1 MTNPLLALK
10 KNPFVLA
17 PMAGITDH
25 AFRSFM
31 KKRGASVVVT
41 ELISATGIQ
50 YKSEKTL
57 KLMSFDKDQ
66 SPVGIQLFGE
76 EPEQMA
82 EAARFAQG
90 LGCDFIDL
98 NFGCPVPKVTK
109 KGAGSAILKDLPQ
122 MTLMLSTIKKAIE
135 IPLTIKIRTGWDQG
149 SRNADEVCK
158 IAYNEGIHWV
168 AIHGRTR
175 AQGYEGLADWD
186 YIRQVKANSPV
197 PVLGNGDI
205 HTAQDALNRLQESKC
220 DGVLIGRGALKNPFI
235 FQQALH
241 LMDGHP
247 NPESL
252 DLLLCFQDLKAVLEI
267 HCDDRILQIQLK
279 KFAAWFA
286 TGYPNAALFRKKL
299 FQSSSTPEVLELAK
313 EYFAGLRN
321 PSQIS
326 KAGFDVTRN
335 QSDTSKEAFLMG
347 GHG

>member
-1 MTNPLLALK
+1 MSPLLALQ

-31 KKRGASVVVT
+31 KARGASVVVT

-57 KLMSFDKDQ
+57 KLMSFDREQ
-66 SPVGIQLFGE
+66 SPIGIQLFGE

-82 EAARFAQG
+82 EAARFAEG

-109 KGAGSAILKDLPQ
+109 KGAGSAILKDLPH
-122 MTLMLSTIKKAIE
+122 MILMLSTIKKAIK

-158 IAYNEGIHWV
+158 IAYNEGIEWV

-186 YIRQVKANSPV
+186 YIREIKANSKV

-205 HTAQDALNRLQESKC
+205 HTAQDAINRLESSRC

-235 FQQALH
+235 FQQALN
-241 LMDGHP
+241 LRNQVP
-247 NPESL
+247 NSSHL
-252 DLLLCFQDLKAVLEI
+252 DLLHCFEELKTVLEI

-313 EYFAGLRN
+313 EYFDGLRN
-321 PSQIS
+321 PSHS
-326 KAGFDVTRN
+326 VKAGFDVTRN